1 MNQLISITHIV
12 SITSKGQATIPK
24 ELREKYGFK
33 NKARVIATPEGIL
46 FKPLPS
52 PEEEFGSM
60 KTDFNEKYGD
70 TSVWDLLDKEKRIED
85 QLEPGV

>member
-1 MNQLISITHIV
+1 MTHIV
-12 SITSKGQATIPK
+12 RITCKGQVKIPK

-33 NKARVIATPEGIL
+33 NRAIVVATPEGIL

-60 KTDFNEKYGD
+60 KAYFKEKHGD
-70 TSVWDLLDKEKRIED
+70 ISVWDLLDKESKTLDIEKTA
-85 QLEPGV
+85 LL

>member
-1 MNQLISITHIV
+1 MTQIV

-24 ELREKYGFK
+24 ELRKKYGFK
-33 NKARVIATPEGIL
+33 NKARVIETPEGIL

-60 KTDFNEKYGD
+60 KADFNEKYGE
-70 TSVWDLLDKEKRIED
+70 TSVWDLLDKEKNIED
-85 QLEPGV
+85 KLELGVKRD

>member
-1 MNQLISITHIV
+1 MSITHIV

-46 FKPLPS
+46 FKPLPT

-60 KTDFNEKYGD
+60 KADFNEKYGD
-70 TSVWDLLDKEKRIED
+70 TSVWDLLDKEKLIED
-85 QLEPGV
+85 QLNPGEKRD